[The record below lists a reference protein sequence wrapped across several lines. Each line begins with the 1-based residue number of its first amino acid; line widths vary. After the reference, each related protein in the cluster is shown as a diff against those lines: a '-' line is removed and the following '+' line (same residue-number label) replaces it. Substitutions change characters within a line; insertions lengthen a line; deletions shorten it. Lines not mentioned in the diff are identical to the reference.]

1 MNEIA
6 AFIYGILTTVMLS
19 NLIYMLVDAKRMKKD
34 TERLD
39 RMGNDVLKDIEIG
52 TAYMNVASNLS
63 ERLDKVEEKLNI
75 ENKEE
80 E

>member
-1 MNEIA
+1 MNEMA

-39 RMGNDVLKDIEIG
+39 KMGNDILKDIEVG
-52 TAYMNVASNLS
+52 KAYIEVASNLS